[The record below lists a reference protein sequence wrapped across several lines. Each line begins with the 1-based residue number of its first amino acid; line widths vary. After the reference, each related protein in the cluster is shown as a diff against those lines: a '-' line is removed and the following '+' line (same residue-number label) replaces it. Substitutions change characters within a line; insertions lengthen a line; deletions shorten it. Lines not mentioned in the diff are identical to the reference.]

1 MPRTPPP
8 ARRSR
13 RPFERLLPVVL
24 LALAATVGWRLRQRA
39 RSPARLLEQARQA
52 LRASDYAAVERLC
65 REMPIDAP
73 QSPAMLLLAGQA
85 AAGEGRLTEAIDYYD
100 RIPAAAG
107 QRAANGRAA
116 AGDLFRQLGQASKA
130 ETKYREAL
138 AIDPHNAAVHD
149 QLANLLALEGRRFE
163 SLSHFYEVLRHGQCS
178 FEVLLQA
185 GQHAAT
191 IDAPDELLRCR
202 AAAPDD
208 PAPLIGLARIEMLRQ
223 NFAKA
228 AEMLRQVIAQ
238 APECVEA
245 HALLGRVL
253 LEAPGDD
260 KLHAWSASLP
270 ANADGH
276 PDVWAVRGLWAKR
289 RGQTEAAARA
299 MWEALRRHTNH
310 QAATLELSQL
320 LNALGHSEMADGL
333 VSRGAALAEFSATLE
348 LLGTLGGAAAD
359 DDPARR
365 EELFKHRNG
374 VPLVVRA
381 ARQAEALGRLWEA
394 WGWNRIA
401 LSLGNVD
408 WAREALQRIEPQ
420 LGPSLPPTLPQ
431 VDPGMLLDLSH
442 YPLPDDHLPDDD
454 GPGAESFAQQAAEPG
469 EANPRFDEVARQMG
483 IDFTYF
489 CGREGT
495 NPRDRIFQSLG
506 GGVAVA
512 DYDLDG
518 WPDLYLTQGCRWPP
532 RAGQT
537 EHLDALYR
545 NLAGERFED
554 VTGASGLGDERFSQG
569 ATVGDFDNDGFPD
582 LYVANIGVNRLYH
595 NNGDGT
601 FSDVGEAAGIRADSW
616 TTSCLLAD
624 VNGDGLPDLYDVNY
638 VQGPGVFDTTCPQH
652 GLPLT
657 CSPTQFEP
665 APDALYVN
673 LGDGRFQDQ
682 TAAAGINVSGGNG
695 LGIVA
700 SDFDGAGRLN
710 LFVGNDQDANF
721 YFVNGTPAP
730 GAPPRFEERGLLA
743 GLAFNGDGRAL
754 AAMGVAAGD
763 VNGDGNMDLLVTNFL
778 HESSTLYLQGSSQS
792 FTDATGPAGLR
803 QPSYPMLGFGAQFL
817 DAELD
822 GRLDLVVTNGHVH
835 EFSEP
840 GVSYA
845 MRPQF
850 FRNLGG
856 GRFQQVPADTLGRY
870 FRQACFGRGLARLD
884 FNRDGRDD
892 FAVSALETP
901 LALVCNQTSR
911 AGHFL
916 AVRLRGVRS
925 SRDAIGAAVTV
936 DVGGRRQKQWLNAGD
951 GFHAS
956 NQRQLTFGTGRA
968 TRVDRLTVAWPSGL
982 VQEFSDLTADQELIL
997 VEGSADATTI
1007 AR

>member
-1 MPRTPPP
+1 MPRTPQLG
-8 ARRSR
+8 RRSR
-13 RPFERLLPVVL
+13 RPMEKLLPVVL
-24 LALAATVGWRLRQRA
+24 LTLAATVGWRLWQSA
-39 RSPARLLEQARQA
+39 RSPARLLEQGRQA
-52 LRASDYAAVERLC
+52 LRAKDYAAVERLC
-65 REMPIDAP
+65 REMPSDAP

-85 AAGEGRLTEAIDYYD
+85 AAGEGRLTDAIDYYD
-100 RIPAAAG
+100 RIPAAIG
-107 QRAANGRAA
+107 QHAANGRSA
-116 AGDLFRQLGQASKA
+116 AGDLFMRLGQASKA

-138 AIDPHNAAVHD
+138 EIDPHNVVVHD

-163 SLSHFYEVLRHGQCS
+163 SLRHFYEVLRHGQCS

-191 IDAPDELLRCR
+191 IDVPDDLARCR

-208 PAPLIGLARIEMLRQ
+208 PVPLIGLARIEMHKQ

-238 APECVEA
+238 APEYVEA

-253 LEAPGDD
+253 LQAPGDD
-260 KLHAWSASLP
+260 ELRAWSASLP
-270 ANADGH
+270 AHADWH

-289 RGQTEAAARA
+289 RGQTKAAARA
-299 MWEALRRHTNH
+299 MWEALRRHANH

-320 LNALGHSEMADGL
+320 LNALGDSEMAEGL
-333 VSRGAALAEFSATLE
+333 VSRGAALADFSATLE
-348 LLGTLGGAAAD
+348 LLYMFGGAAVD

-365 EELFKHRNG
+365 EELFKRRNG
-374 VPLVVRA
+374 VTLVVRA
-381 ARQAEALGRLWEA
+381 ARQTETLGRLWEA

-431 VDPGMLLDLSH
+431 VDPGVLLDLSH
-442 YPLPDDHLPDDD
+442 YPLPDDPLPDD
-454 GPGAESFAQQAAEPG
+454 GPGAAPLVQQAAGPG
-469 EANPRFDEVARQMG
+469 EASPRFDEVARQMG

-495 NPRDRIFQSLG
+495 KPRDLIFQSLG

-537 EHLDALYR
+537 EYLDALYR

-554 VTGASGLGDERFSQG
+554 VTRASGLGDERFSQG

-601 FSDVGEAAGIRADSW
+601 FSDVGEAAGIRADQW

-638 VQGPGVFDTTCPQH
+638 LQGPGVFDKTCSQD

-657 CSPTQFEP
+657 CGPTQFEP
-665 APDALYVN
+665 APDALYLN

-682 TAAAGINVSGGNG
+682 TAAAGIDVSGGNG

-700 SDFDGAGRLN
+700 SDFDGSGRLN

-730 GAPPRFEERGLLA
+730 GAPPRFEERGLLS
-743 GLAFNGDGRAL
+743 GLAFNGDGRSL

-763 VNGDGNMDLLVTNFL
+763 VNGDGKMDLLVTNFL
-778 HESSTLYLQGSSQS
+778 HESSTLYVQGSSES

-803 QPSYPMLGFGAQFL
+803 QPTFPMVGFGAQFL

-822 GRLDLVVTNGHVH
+822 GLLDLVVTNGHVH

-856 GRFQQVPADTLGRY
+856 GRFQQAPADKLGPY
-870 FRQACFGRGLARLD
+870 FRQAYFGRGLARLD

-901 LALVCNQTSR
+901 VALLCNQTGR

-916 AVRLRGVRS
+916 AVQLRGVSS
-925 SRDAIGAAVTV
+925 SRDAIGAVVTI
-936 DVGGRRQKQWLNAGD
+936 DVGGRRQTQWLNAGD

-956 NQRQLTFGTGRA
+956 NERQLTFGIGRA
-968 TRVDRLTVAWPSGL
+968 TRVDRMTVSWPSGL
-982 VQEFSDLTADQELIL
+982 VQDFSDLPADQEFIL
-997 VEGSADATTI
+997 VEGSAGATTI

>member
-1 MPRTPPP
+1 MPRKPQF

-13 RPFERLLPVVL
+13 RPLEKLLPVVL
-24 LALAATVGWRLRQRA
+24 LALAATVGWRLWQRA
-39 RSPARLLEQARQA
+39 RSPAA
-52 LRASDYAAVERLC
+52 
-65 REMPIDAP
+65 
-73 QSPAMLLLAGQA
+73 LLLAGQA
-85 AAGEGRLTEAIDYYD
+85 AAREGHLTEAIDYYD
-100 RIPAAAG
+100 RIPAGAG
-107 QRAANGRAA
+107 EHAANGRTA
-116 AGDLFRQLGQASKA
+116 AGNLFLRLGQASKA
-130 ETKYREAL
+130 ETKYREAIE
-138 AIDPHNAAVHD
+138 IDPHHVVAHD
-149 QLANLLALEGRRFE
+149 RLANLLALEGRRFE
-163 SLSHFYEVLRHGQCS
+163 SLPHFYEVLRGGQCS

-191 IDAPDELLRCR
+191 VDAPDDLLRYR
-202 AAAPDD
+202 AAAPHD
-208 PAPLIGLARIEMLRQ
+208 PAPLIGLARIAMLKQ
-223 NFAKA
+223 NFAQA
-228 AEMLRQVIAQ
+228 GEMLHQVVGQ
-238 APECVEA
+238 APEYVEA

-253 LEAPGDD
+253 LESPGDD
-260 KLHAWSASLP
+260 GLRAWSASLP
-270 ANADGH
+270 PHADWH
-276 PDVWAVRGLWAKR
+276 PDVWVVRGLWAKR
-289 RGQTEAAARA
+289 RGQTKAAARA
-299 MWEALRRHTNH
+299 MWEALRRHANH

-320 LNALGHSEMADGL
+320 LNALGNSEMAGGL

-348 LLGTLGGAAAD
+348 LLSKLGAAAVD
-359 DDPARR
+359 DDPDRR
-365 EELFKHRNG
+365 DELFKRRNG
-374 VPLVVRA
+374 VTLVVRA
-381 ARQAEALGRLWEA
+381 ARQTETLGRLWEA

-408 WAREALQRIEPQ
+408 WAPDALRRIEPQ

-431 VDPGMLLDLSH
+431 VDPGTVLDLSH
-442 YPLPDDHLPDDD
+442 YPLPDD
-454 GPGAESFAQQAAEPG
+454 GAGAEAIAQRAAEAS
-469 EANPRFDEVARQMG
+469 EAIPRFDEVARQMG

-512 DYDLDG
+512 DFDLDG

-537 EHLDALYR
+537 EHRDALYR
-545 NLAGERFED
+545 NRGGERFEP
-554 VTGASGLGDERFSQG
+554 VTRASGLGDERFSQG

-601 FSDVGEAAGIRADSW
+601 FSDVGEAAGIRADQW

-638 VQGPGVFDTTCPQH
+638 VQGAGVFETTCSRH

-657 CSPTQFEP
+657 CAPTQFEP
-665 APDALYVN
+665 APDVLYLN

-682 TAAAGINVSGGNG
+682 TAAAGMNVSGGNG

-700 SDFDGAGRLN
+700 SDFDGSGRLS

-730 GAPPRFEERGLLA
+730 GAPPRFEERGLLS

-763 VNGDGNMDLLVTNFL
+763 VNGDGKMDLLVTNFL
-778 HESSTLYLQGSSQS
+778 HESSTLYLQGGSES

-803 QPSYPMLGFGAQFL
+803 QPSFPMLGFGAQFL

-840 GVSYA
+840 GVSFA

-850 FRNLGG
+850 FRNRGE
-856 GRFQQVPADTLGRY
+856 GRFEQVAADKLGPY
-870 FRQACFGRGLARLD
+870 FCQAYFGRGLARLD

-901 LALVCNQTSR
+901 VALLRNQTSP

-916 AVRLRGVRS
+916 AVQLRGVSS
-925 SRDAIGAAVTV
+925 SRDAIGAAVSV
-936 DVGGRRQKQWLNAGD
+936 AAGGRRQTQWLNAGD

-956 NQRQLTFGTGRA
+956 NERRLTFGIGGA
-968 TRVDRLTVAWPSGL
+968 TRVDRLTVCWPSGL
-982 VQEFSDLTADQELIL
+982 EQDFSDLPADQDLVL
-997 VEGSADATTI
+997 VEGSPDATAIT
-1007 AR
+1007 R